1 MVGSRFYL
9 TAAMPLQETLLQSCM
24 HRFRFPTDQLP
35 PRGKWS
41 PWQEFHEFHFD
52 EFSLPVDISLCL
64 SSAQIQ
70 FSVRR
75 DILVTDSLKEISSK
89 QKDLKK
95 KLKVK
100 IYIYTLYTVQ

>member
-1 MVGSRFYL
+1 
-9 TAAMPLQETLLQSCM
+9 MPLQETLLQSCM

-41 PWQEFHEFHFD
+41 PWQEFHEFLFY
-52 EFSLPVDISLCL
+52 EFCLPVDMSLCLSL

-75 DILVTDSLKEISSK
+75 DNLVTDSLKEISSK

-100 IYIYTLYTVQ
+100 IYIYTLYTVQSMVK